1 MPRDG
6 SSTRDR
12 IMDTAE
18 ELILERGY
26 GGVSI
31 DSIIDRLGI
40 TKGAFFHHFKN
51 KQALAEALL
60 KRFGDQD
67 LALNEN
73 FRARAQ
79 KLSRDPLQQMLIYI
93 GLFEEMFDS
102 MTEPFPGCLF
112 ASYTYELQQFD
123 EGTRKYIADSVRHW
137 RADLQGWFDTI
148 MEQYTPK
155 LPVDSASLA
164 DGLNAVL
171 EGAFIMSKAV
181 GEPGIIVQQL
191 RHYKNYIEL
200 LFANAQ

>member
-18 ELILERGY
+18 ALILERGY
-26 GGVSI
+26 AGVSV
-31 DSIIDRLGI
+31 DSIIQQLGI
-40 TKGAFFHHFKN
+40 TKGAFFHYFKN
-51 KQALAEALL
+51 KQALADALL
-60 KRFGDQD
+60 QRFGDQD
-67 LALNEN
+67 IAILVE
-73 FRARAQ
+73 FRARAE
-79 KLSRDPLQQMLIYI
+79 KLHRDPLQQLLIYI

-102 MTEPFPGCLF
+102 LSEPFPGCLF

-123 EGTRKYIADSVRHW
+123 EGTQRYIKDSVLRW
-137 RADLQGWFDTI
+137 RAELQGWLETI
-148 MEQYTPK
+148 MAQYPPR

-164 DGLNAVL
+164 DAFNTSL

-181 GEPGIIVQQL
+181 GQPEIIVQQL

-200 LFANAQ
+200 LFSPD

>member
-18 ELILERGY
+18 ALILERGY
-26 GGVSI
+26 AGVSV
-31 DSIIDRLGI
+31 DSIIQQLGI
-40 TKGAFFHHFKN
+40 TKGAFFHYFKN
-51 KQALAEALL
+51 KQALADALL
-60 KRFGDQD
+60 QRFGDQD
-67 LALNEN
+67 IAILVE
-73 FRARAQ
+73 FRARAE
-79 KLSRDPLQQMLIYI
+79 KLHRDPLQQLLIYI

-102 MTEPFPGCLF
+102 LSEPFPGCLF

-123 EGTRKYIADSVRHW
+123 EGTQRYIKDSVLRW
-137 RADLQGWFDTI
+137 RAELQGWLETI
-148 MEQYTPK
+148 MARYPPR

-164 DGLNAVL
+164 DAFNTSL

-181 GEPGIIVQQL
+181 GEPEIIVQQL

-200 LFANAQ
+200 LFSPD